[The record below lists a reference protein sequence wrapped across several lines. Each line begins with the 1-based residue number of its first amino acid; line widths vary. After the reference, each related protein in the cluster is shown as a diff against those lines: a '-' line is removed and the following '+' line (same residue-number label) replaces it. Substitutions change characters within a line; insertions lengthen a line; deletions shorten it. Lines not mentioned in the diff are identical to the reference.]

1 MRKVVGVVFAL
12 ALVSVACSEAG
23 ENSGTPFHVMVS
35 NDDGIDA
42 PGIAA
47 LVKALAAD
55 PQYRVTVVAP
65 AEQQSVSS
73 HSHVT
78 RREVPVREHAPVAGR
93 PSWSVGGSPA
103 SVVRIGVTAV
113 LGDDPPDLVVSGIN
127 RGENDGLGAWTSGTV
142 GAAREAVLLGI
153 PSVALSLQLDWDDPK
168 PDFDGAARWCKPV
181 VDAVRDHGLPAGI
194 LLNVNVPRDISSI
207 RGFRL
212 ARMSLTPPS
221 ISRFDKVREEGGA
234 TWYRSAWR
242 PPNESDEGTDTYAM
256 HNGWVAIAPLAL
268 DQTSYPAFPLIQE
281 VEAGLVAAVP
291 VQ

>member
-1 MRKVVGVVFAL
+1 MRKVLAVAFVLAL
-12 ALVSVACSEAG
+12 ASVACTEAG
-23 ENSGTPFHVMVS
+23 ENPEASFHVMVA

-47 LVKALAAD
+47 IVKVLAAD
-55 PQYRVTVVAP
+55 PSYRVTVVAP

-78 RREVPVREHAPVAGR
+78 RREVPVRPHPPLAGV

-103 SVVRIGVTAV
+103 TTVRIGITAV
-113 LGDDPPDLVVSGIN
+113 LAEDPPDLVVSGIN

-181 VDAVRDHGLPAGI
+181 LDALRDRGLPTGVF
-194 LLNVNVPRDISSI
+194 LNVNVPRDISAI

-212 ARMSLTPPS
+212 ARMGLTPPS
-221 ISRFDKVREEGGA
+221 VSRFDLIREEAGA
-234 TWYRSAWR
+234 TWYKSKWR

-268 DQTSYPAFPLIQE
+268 DQTSFEAFSLIQDLQP
-281 VEAGLVAAVP
+281 VVP
-291 VQ
+291 EP